1 MQYLLALFARARRHH
16 VAMTLLGFAVAVV
29 VVGGI
34 LFAVTQH
41 IPVTTGL
48 YWAVVTAAT
57 VGYGDVIPKDG
68 AGRVI
73 AIAVMLTAIPLLGAV
88 FAQAM
93 AVTAAVHI
101 RRLLGEEGRLPDDT
115 YRIVYGMH
123 PSVPRLLE
131 ELVRAG
137 DRVVLVAEGVDAANL
152 PHGVHLLAG
161 NPTTEAVIVRSHPQ
175 RAQHALLVGED
186 SDVLVTAVLLGKISP
201 QTPITA
207 LARSASIAGA
217 LRELG
222 VAHTLSVDDLLAHTL
237 AKTLE
242 SPHAA
247 ELLLRVVDS
256 ETYRLRE
263 LAVGPRWADHTL
275 SAVRAGFSGF
285 VLGAVHQGAV
295 TLGIDDDPSLAAD
308 DWLLVLTDQDV
319 ADRAIAPA

>member
-16 VAMTLLGFAVAVV
+16 VAMTLLVLALAFVIA
-29 VVGGI
+29 GGV

-41 IPVTTGL
+41 VPVTTGL

-68 AGRVI
+68 TGRLI
-73 AIAVMLTAIPLLGAV
+73 AVGVMLTAIPLLGAV

-93 AVTAAVHI
+93 AMTAAMHI
-101 RRLLGEEGRLPDDT
+101 RRLLGEDVRLPDEI

-123 PSVPRLLE
+123 PAVPRLLQ
-131 ELVRAG
+131 ELVRAR
-137 DRVVLVAEGVDAANL
+137 DEVVLVAAGVDPANL
-152 PHGVHLLAG
+152 PRGVRLVAG
-161 NPTTEAVIVRSHPQ
+161 DPTSEVVIARSHPE
-175 RAQHALLVGED
+175 RAEHALLVGED
-186 SDVLVTAVLLGKISP
+186 SDVLVTAVLLGKLAPS
-201 QTPITA
+201 TPITA
-207 LARSASIAGA
+207 VARSASIAEA

-222 VAHTLSVDDLLAHTL
+222 VAHTLSVDELLAHTL

-263 LAVGPRWADHTL
+263 LPVGERWADRPL
-275 SAVRAGFSGF
+275 SAVRAEFGGL

-295 TLGIDDDPSLAAD
+295 TLGIDSDPSLAAD
-308 DWLLVLTDQDV
+308 DRLLVLTDG
-319 ADRAIAPA
+319 AAARAGSSRS